1 MKSLLTQC
9 ITFLHALVAV
19 EKSIGKFLIRIGRL
33 VILNFGATRGL
44 RLRICYELLSFYR
57 SVSGAIAKCRVR
69 THVAHGT
76 LPLCLSAST
85 SHGVANTEWSVIRT
99 GISLVLLVY

>member
-57 SVSGAIAKCRVR
+57 SVCGAIAKCRVR
-69 THVAHGT
+69 THGT